1 MRKLLITIVIV
12 LVLLFGGTVFFL
24 PSLINSQISS
34 KLQQNIHAE
43 NITSSVETSPNFM
56 FLFGQVDTLK
66 ISADN
71 IDLDKVKLNNLTLSG
86 QDIQISVSD
95 LLLARHLVVNSA
107 QNLTVTGTMDEANLT
122 RFLNEKVENISDI
135 QAKIASDGI
144 EATGKVSFL
153 GREATVHVK
162 GHVLIEGN
170 DLVFRITDADTQ
182 SSLFG
187 KIGLSFTKDIPIV
200 QATSLPFEGMQF
212 TNVEQQNGQVLI
224 VATINK

>member
-1 MRKLLITIVIV
+1 
-12 LVLLFGGTVFFL
+12 
-24 PSLINSQISS
+24 
-34 KLQQNIHAE
+34 
-43 NITSSVETSPNFM
+43 M

-135 QAKIASDGI
+135 QAKNCA
-144 EATGKVSFL
+144 
-153 GREATVHVK
+153 
-162 GHVLIEGN
+162 
-170 DLVFRITDADTQ
+170 
-182 SSLFG
+182 
-187 KIGLSFTKDIPIV
+187 
-200 QATSLPFEGMQF
+200 
-212 TNVEQQNGQVLI
+212 
-224 VATINK
+224 